1 MTPPNSPAIG
11 RRGLLTTLG
20 AAALATA
27 SARPAQAAA
36 PTLPLTAQTTEGPF
50 YLDASQVRR
59 DITEGLQGVPL
70 DVRFTVCDTAG
81 KPLPRLRV
89 DLWHCDTLGRY
100 SGFGGQGDDGA
111 GAFEGKTFLRGSQFT
126 DREGVA
132 AFATV
137 YPGWYAGRTTH
148 IHMKVLNGTR
158 AVLTSQFFLPDALSE
173 FLYTQ
178 VSLYQRARLRD
189 TLNSL
194 DGIALKAGDTVLGA
208 VREERQRYV
217 ATLALVVDPLAT
229 PVVDR
234 PPRFGGMP
242 PGAMPPQGSLPPGAM
257 LPRGPLQGGMP
268 MAGMPMGGGPPHA
281 RALEG
286 TARVKA
292 LVPPRPAG

>member
-1 MTPPNSPAIG
+1 MTHPHSPEHPSIA
-11 RRGLLTTLG
+11 RRGLLATLG
-20 AAALATA
+20 AATLAGA
-27 SARPAQAAA
+27 SARPVAAA
-36 PTLPLTAQTTEGPF
+36 TPTLPLTAQTTEGPY
-50 YLDASQVRR
+50 YLDAVQVRR
-59 DITEGLQGVPL
+59 DITEGLDGVPL
-70 DVRFTVCDTAG
+70 EVRFTVCDTAG

-89 DLWHCDTLGRY
+89 DLWHCDMQGRY
-100 SGFGGQGDDGA
+100 SGFAGQGDDRA

-148 IHMKVLNGTR
+148 IHMKVLHGAR

-189 TLNSL
+189 TLNSA

-217 ATLALVVDPLAT
+217 ATLALVVDPAAN

-234 PPRFGGMP
+234 PPRPGDMPKGGMP
-242 PGAMPPQGSLPPGAM
+242 P
-257 LPRGPLQGGMP
+257 RGPMPGMP
-268 MAGMPMGGGPPHA
+268 MNGMGSMGGGGPPRA

-286 TARVKA
+286 AARTKA
-292 LVPPRPAG
+292 LVPPRTAG